1 MKDKGKGIAQKFY
14 DRVFTTFQTLAAR
27 DKVENIGIDLL
38 GLHDCDPRI
47 LIFSRFYLRLWD
59 RTLLWVDR
67 FLHLQCKYI
76 NITTFMALEGKM
88 LTIVLV
94 DDDEMDVTNAQRA
107 FKKNNIL
114 DPL

>member
-1 MKDKGKGIAQKFY
+1 
-14 DRVFTTFQTLAAR
+14 
-27 DKVENIGIDLL
+27 
-38 GLHDCDPRI
+38 
-47 LIFSRFYLRLWD
+47 
-59 RTLLWVDR
+59 
-67 FLHLQCKYI
+67 
-76 NITTFMALEGKM
+76 MALEGKM